1 MMIITEML
9 LAAAGEWFTDK
20 SWKEPSKPLT
30 FIELPMHNVDMYEFI
45 SKHSRAAQASQAA
58 QALFIT
64 HTGNII
70 WLGII

>member
-45 SKHSRAAQASQAA
+45 
-58 QALFIT
+58 
-64 HTGNII
+64 
-70 WLGII
+70 